1 MVEQVEL
8 ATLEYVCC
16 WNNQRL
22 HSELNDRTRIEVEQA
37 FSATLESDRPATAGR
52 RRREGREPGP
62 NQGKMEREVGVK
74 AATIYDVARAAGV
87 SHQTVSRVLADFE
100 GIRPETRARVESAL
114 SQLNYRP
121 NSAARLLRARRTNR
135 IGVIAD
141 RVDLTGPARI
151 LAGAMERAC
160 EAGYLLDVV
169 LTHGLDLE
177 EIESALALV
186 NDHRVAGILAT
197 AQTEATVEYLRQ
209 HTTGSPFVVDARVPV
224 SPAGSSMN
232 ELSGM
237 LAADHLLDLGHRR
250 VGYLSGPTAW
260 LAACGRL
267 AGFVRRVV
275 ERGGEVV
282 WTREGDWS
290 ADSGATAWR
299 GLRGDERAVTAVG
312 CGNDSMAIGLI
323 SAAASADVVVPRDL
337 SVIGND
343 DIHEARYL
351 LPSLS
356 TVAVDFE
363 AEGRMLID
371 QLLAQVDPGLSRAL
385 TVPRP
390 YLIARESTRRRR
402 TTPYR

>member
-1 MVEQVEL
+1 M
-8 ATLEYVCC
+8 
-16 WNNQRL
+16 
-22 HSELNDRTRIEVEQA
+22 
-37 FSATLESDRPATAGR
+37 
-52 RRREGREPGP
+52 
-62 NQGKMEREVGVK
+62 K

-87 SHQTVSRVLADFE
+87 SHQTVSRLLAGFE

-114 SQLNYRP
+114 SELDYRP
-121 NSAARLLRARRTNR
+121 NAAARLLRTRRTNR

-151 LAGAMERAC
+151 LAGAMEQAR
-160 EAGYLLDVV
+160 ETGYLLDVV
-169 LTHGLDLE
+169 LTHGLDVQ
-177 EIESALALV
+177 EIQSALALV

-197 AQTEATVEYLRQ
+197 AQTDAIVEYLRQ
-209 HTTGSPFVVDARVPV
+209 NTAGSPFVVDARVPV
-224 SPAGSSMN
+224 SPAGSLMN
-232 ELSGM
+232 ELSGT

-260 LAACGRL
+260 LAASGRK

-290 ADSGATAWR
+290 ADSGAFAWR
-299 GLRGDERAVTAVG
+299 RLRDAERSVTAVG
-312 CGNDSMAIGLI
+312 CGNDSMAVGLI
-323 SAAASADVVVPRDL
+323 SAAAGGHVAVPRDL
-337 SVIGND
+337 SVVGND

-371 QLLAQVDPGLSRAL
+371 QLLAQVDPNLSQAL

-390 YLIARESTRRRR
+390 YLIARGSTRHRP
-402 TTPYR
+402 TTA